1 MNCPMMLSAVYGRKV
16 ILLIDEYDIP
26 LAKASEKDTAE
37 NHFYNKM
44 LDQKE
49 ALVRK
54 G

>member
-16 ILLIDEYDIP
+16 MLFIDEYDIP
-26 LAKASEKDTAE
+26 LAKAGEKDTTE